1 MAEIA
6 MRFLTRDQLSKL
18 LPAEEVGFL
27 SPLPTQIVSS
37 DEYLPA
43 PQTPQQ
49 RQVEACLKEIGTSYA
64 QKQHL
69 SRRRFFQ
76 TTSGMAAAFLAM
88 NRVYGPL
95 FSVSEAEAA
104 TPEIADERAQALKGQ
119 MILDA
124 HTHFVRPGSR
134 ATGLLQQRNA
144 VGNLLHW
151 NKDLAGRQPTIEDIQ
166 YANYMKEIYL
176 DSDTKVALLSNA
188 PADDSEDWLL
198 TQDQV
203 FEARDRVNK
212 EAGSKRMLA
221 HFTITPGQPGWL
233 DAVDRAIEVYKPE
246 GWKGYTIGDFL
257 HMETSQHPWRL
268 DDEKLVYPFYEKVAK
283 AGIKNVCIHKGLF
296 APAVEQKYSRLRPY
310 VDVSDVGRPAKDFP
324 QLNFVIYHAGFRYVG
339 GFPVGGMDE
348 FNQTGRLSWTTDLA
362 EIPEKL
368 GVKNVYA
375 DVGATF
381 AWTCVGQPQLAAAI
395 MATLIKGLGADH
407 VIWGTDSI
415 WTGSPQ
421 WQIEAL
427 RRLEIPEEMQ
437 KQHDF
442 AALGAADGAV
452 KNAILGQNAVRI
464 FGYDQHAGLAF
475 PDRFAAL
482 KSEYE
487 RMGQGR
493 SNLRHGY
500 IAKPAVLRG

>member
-1 MAEIA
+1 
-6 MRFLTRDQLSKL
+6 MRFLTQRQLNEL
-18 LPAEEVGFL
+18 NPAEEAAFL

-43 PQTPQQ
+43 PQTPEQ
-49 RQVEACLKEIGTSYA
+49 RRVEACLKEIGADYA
-64 QKQHL
+64 RKQKL

-76 TTSGMAAAFLAM
+76 TASGMAAAFLAM
-88 NRVYGPL
+88 NRVWGPL
-95 FSVSEAEAA
+95 FGVSEAEAA
-104 TPEIADERAQALKGQ
+104 TPEIADERAAALKGQ

-151 NKDLAGRQPTIEDIQ
+151 NPDLAGKQPTIEDVQ
-166 YANYMKEIYL
+166 HAGYMKEIYL
-176 DSDTKVALLSNA
+176 ESDTKVALLTNA
-188 PADDSEDWLL
+188 PSDDPENWLL

-203 FEARDRVNK
+203 FETRAKVNK
-212 EAGSKRMLA
+212 EAGSRRMLA

-233 DAVDRAIEVYKPE
+233 EAVDRAIEVLKPE

-268 DDEKLVYPFYEKVAK
+268 DDEKLVYPFYEKVAE
-283 AGIKNVCIHKGLF
+283 AGVKNVCIHKGLF
-296 APAVEQKYSRLRPY
+296 TPAAEQKYPHLRPY

-339 GFPVGGMDE
+339 GYPIGGIDE
-348 FNQTGRLSWTTDLA
+348 FNETGRLAWTTDLA

-368 GVKNVYA
+368 GVTNVYA

-381 AWTCVGQPQLAAAI
+381 AWTCVGQPKLAAAI
-395 MATLIKGLGADH
+395 MGTLIRGLGSDR

-427 RRLEIPEEMQ
+427 RRLEIPDDMQ
-437 KQHDF
+437 KQHGF
-442 AALGAADGAV
+442 AALGAADGPV
-452 KNAILGQNAVRI
+452 KNAILGHNGARI
-464 FGYDQHAGLAF
+464 FGYDQHAELAS
-475 PDRFAAL
+475 PDRLAAL
-482 KSEYE
+482 KSECE
-487 RMGQGR
+487 RMGTGR

-500 IAKPAVLRG
+500 VAPSAAVSG

>member
-1 MAEIA
+1 
-6 MRFLTRDQLSKL
+6 MRFLTRDELSEL
-18 LPAEEVGFL
+18 RPAEEAGL
-27 SPLPTQIVSS
+27 SSPLPTQIVSS

-49 RQVEACLKEIGTSYA
+49 RQVEAYLRDIGTDYG
-64 QKQHL
+64 KRQHL
-69 SRRRFFQ
+69 TRRRFFQ
-76 TTSGMAAAFLAM
+76 TASGMAAAFLAM

-95 FSVSEAEAA
+95 FSVGEAEAV
-104 TPEIADERAQALKGQ
+104 TPEIAQERAQSLKDQ

-144 VGNLLHW
+144 AGNLLHW
-151 NKDLAGRQPTIEDIQ
+151 NEDLAGRQPTIADIQ

-176 DSDTKVALLSNA
+176 ESDTKVALLTNA
-188 PADDSEDWLL
+188 PGDDPEDWLL

-203 FEARDRVNK
+203 FEARDKVNR

-233 DAVDRAIEVYKPE
+233 DAVDRAIEVHKPA
-246 GWKGYTIGDFL
+246 GWKGYTIGDAL
-257 HMETSQHPWRL
+257 HMETSQRPWRL

-296 APAVEQKYSRLRPY
+296 APAVEQKYPRLRPY
-310 VDVSDVGRPAKDFP
+310 ADVSDVGRPAKDFP

-339 GFPVGGMDE
+339 GYPVGGLDE
-348 FNQTGRLSWTTDLA
+348 FDQTGRLSWTTDLA

-368 GVKNVYA
+368 GVNNIYA

-381 AWTCVGQPQLAAAI
+381 AWTCVGQPRLAAAI
-395 MATLIKGLGADH
+395 MGTLIRGLGSDH
-407 VIWGTDSI
+407 LIWGTDSI

-437 KQHDF
+437 KQHGF

-452 KNAILGQNAVRI
+452 KNAILGENAVRI
-464 FGYDQHAGLAF
+464 FGYDRHAELGS

-487 RMGQGR
+487 RTGQRR

-500 IAKPAVLRG
+500 IAKPADLGG

>member
-1 MAEIA
+1 
-6 MRFLTRDQLSKL
+6 MRFLTREELNELVS
-18 LPAEEVGFL
+18 AEESGIS

-49 RQVEACLKEIGTSYA
+49 RQVEACLQEIGADYA
-64 QKQHL
+64 RKQNL
-69 SRRRFFQ
+69 SRRRFFA
-76 TTSGMAAAFLAM
+76 TASGMAAAFLAM

-95 FSVSEAEAA
+95 FGVTEAEAA
-104 TPEIADERAQALKGQ
+104 TPEIAEQRADALKGQ

-124 HTHFVRPGSR
+124 HTHFVRSGSR
-134 ATGLLQQRNA
+134 ATGLLQQRNV
-144 VGNLLHW
+144 VGSLLHW
-151 NKDLAGRQPTIEDIQ
+151 NQDLAGRQPSMEELQ
-166 YANYMKEIYL
+166 YASYMKEIYL
-176 DSDTKVALLSNA
+176 ESDTKVALLTNA
-188 PADDSEDWLL
+188 PADDAEDWLL

-212 EAGSKRMLA
+212 EAGSRRMLA

-233 DAVDRAIEVYKPE
+233 DSVDRAIEILKPE

-296 APAVEQKYSRLRPY
+296 TPAAEQKHPHLRPY

-324 QLNFVIYHAGFRYVG
+324 QLNFVIYHAGLRYVG
-339 GFPVGGMDE
+339 GYPVGGSDE
-348 FNQTGRLSWTTDLA
+348 FNATGRLAWTTDLA

-368 GVKNVYA
+368 GVTNVYA

-381 AWTCVGQPQLAAAI
+381 AWTCVGQPKLAAAI
-395 MATLIKGLGADH
+395 MGTLIKGLGSDH

-427 RRLEIPEEMQ
+427 RRLEIPDDMQ
-437 KQHDF
+437 KQHGF
-442 AALGAADGAV
+442 APLGAADGPI
-452 KNAILGQNAVRI
+452 KSAILGQNGARI
-464 FGYDQHAGLAF
+464 FGYDQHAELAS
-475 PDRFAAL
+475 PDRIAAL
-482 KSEYE
+482 RSDYE
-487 RMGQGR
+487 RSGPRR

-500 IAKPAVLRG
+500 IAKPATVPG